1 MKYTCTKLHV
11 YEYFQKIKSKQIK
24 IVVQQILNLT
34 MYVSDNGGSQSMSW
48 ECHQYFCRTL
58 PPYCIMGWAPA
69 GDGTKQQTK
78 VVFPR
83 QFLRRRCV
91 LA

>member
-34 MYVSDNGGSQSMSW
+34 MYVSDNGGSQSMS
-48 ECHQYFCRTL
+48 
-58 PPYCIMGWAPA
+58 
-69 GDGTKQQTK
+69 
-78 VVFPR
+78 
-83 QFLRRRCV
+83 
-91 LA
+91 